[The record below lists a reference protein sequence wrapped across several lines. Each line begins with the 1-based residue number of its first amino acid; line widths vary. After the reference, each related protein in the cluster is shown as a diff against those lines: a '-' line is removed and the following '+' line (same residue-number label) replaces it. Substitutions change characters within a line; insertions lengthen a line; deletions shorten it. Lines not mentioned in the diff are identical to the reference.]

1 MMKEGF
7 NFTIGAALGSSF
19 TNSIGGATKKIN
31 KMRSSLDNLNTMK
44 TKIESIP
51 KIEKNLTSLSSE
63 LSEAKQK
70 AQNLGKTLNNPRPTQ
85 ALVNRF
91 DKAESRVSQLKEQF
105 ESNRQTLNQYQKDLR
120 GAENRFEKISKT
132 IAQTNVPTKAM
143 QQEYKEASRAVDT
156 LRKRV
161 VKQEATFNK
170 NAAELDRNEKKMNA
184 LREAMKKSRK
194 PTAKMQKDYEK
205 AVNKVNKLT
214 NEYSQQ
220 ENELKKYKRELS
232 ESGVN
237 VNDLASEHTKLAK
250 KIETTSSKLKRM
262 NQINDGMKSADD
274 RMQHYKSKM
283 MGVVARTAAMGSV
296 IAAGQQVRKAQGEL
310 ATLGVSEK
318 GIGQITQQAKKFT
331 NQFAGTTAPKFIKAS
346 YDIRS
351 GIENIS
357 EAGVAE
363 YTKMAAMTAAATK
376 SSVGTMT
383 DLMATGYGIFRDQ
396 YEQMGSE
403 VIEGFENMSQKEKDI
418 KFGEYLSAGIAISVQ
433 KFKTDGSKISQALRN
448 LGATATKAGYS
459 MQDQLAVIGKL
470 SQTME
475 GSEAATKFKAFIDAS
490 QEAGEKLNLN
500 FTDANGELLRVP
512 EILEKIKEK
521 YGGSVDAIEKTEL
534 KKAFGTQEAV
544 AMIDLLIGKTEELE
558 EASLAVGK
566 SAGKGLSVTEK
577 MAMAAQRGKEF
588 ELLGQQIFNLGST
601 ISKIFMPAALK
612 IAGAIGV
619 VTTGMQGFID
629 TFPTISSGL
638 GWVVGGFVS
647 MGIIVPT
654 VGFAMAAL
662 ASGYL
667 RFAKVMQLVG
677 IRLPVTR
684 AGFKSLTS
692 VLSIASIKTG
702 LLTLKTKALSAATMA
717 VTGVTKAWT
726 VAQRLL
732 NVAFVSSPIG
742 WIVAGI
748 TAVAAGAYLVIKN
761 WKSITGFF
769 GKMWSFVK
777 NIFTE
782 WKRSFL
788 SLFSP
793 ILIIDKLKTLGSLLL
808 RFNPLKMMVDKI
820 MGFLKGT
827 SLYKAGAKLVGTLVS
842 GIKSKVMAPVE
853 GVKKMLSKVRDFLPF
868 SDAKKGPLSD
878 LTKSGSRIPGTLAE
892 GVNKGEKGLA
902 SVFKKS
908 LSMLKLPAPVANVFN
923 ENTPPSV
930 SVNTP
935 QTAAQQKQIHITYS
949 PTIHYNGPAS
959 DKNSVQ
965 QGIQEAL
972 RLDKST
978 LKKLL
983 SDIESDT
990 ARVSYA

>member
-7 NFTIGAALGSSF
+7 NFTIGAALSSSF
-19 TNSIGGATKKIN
+19 TNSIGGATKQIN
-31 KMRSSLDNLNTMK
+31 KMKGSLDSMNTMK
-44 TKIESIP
+44 TKIDSIP
-51 KIEKNLTSLSSE
+51 KIEKNLTSLGSE
-63 LSEAKQK
+63 LNEAKQK

-85 ALVNRF
+85 TLINKFR
-91 DKAESRVSQLKEQF
+91 KAESSVSQLKEQF
-105 ESNRQTLNQYQKDLR
+105 ESNRQALGKYQNELR
-120 GAENRFEKISKT
+120 GAENRFDKISKA
-132 IAQTNVPTKAM
+132 IAETNVPTKAM
-143 QQEYKEASRAVDT
+143 QQEYNAASKAVDT

-161 VKQEATFNK
+161 TKQEATFNK
-170 NAAELDRNEKKMNA
+170 NAAELERNEKKMHD
-184 LREAMKKSRK
+184 LREAMNKSRK

-214 NEYSQQ
+214 TEYKEQ
-220 ENELKKYKRELS
+220 ENELKRYKRELS

-237 VNDLASEHTKLAK
+237 VNDLAGEHDKLSK
-250 KIETTSSKLKRM
+250 KIETTSKKMKRM
-262 NQINDGMKSADD
+262 NEINDGMQAADE

-283 MGVVARTAAMGSV
+283 VGAVVRAAAMGSV
-296 IAAGQQVRKAQGEL
+296 IAAGQQMRKAQGEL
-310 ATLGVSEK
+310 ATLGMSEK
-318 GIGQITQQAKKFT
+318 GIGQISQQAKKFT
-331 NQFAGTTAPKFIKAS
+331 NEFAGTTAPKFIKAS

-351 GIENIS
+351 GIETIS
-357 EAGVAE
+357 EKGVGE
-363 YTKMAAMTAAATK
+363 FTRMAAMTAAATK

-403 VIEGFENMSQKEKDI
+403 IIEGFEKLSQEEKDI
-418 KFGEYLSAGIAISVQ
+418 KFGEYLSAGIATSVQ
-433 KFKTDGSKISQALRN
+433 KFKTDGSKISKALKK

-475 GSEAATKFKAFIDAS
+475 GSEAATKFRAFIDKA
-490 QEAGEKLNLN
+490 QEAGNKLKLN
-500 FTDANGELLRVP
+500 FTDSNGELLRVP

-534 KKAFGTQEAV
+534 KKAFGTQEAA
-544 AMIDLLIGKTEELE
+544 AMIDLLIDKTGELE
-558 EASLAVGK
+558 EASKAVGE

-588 ELLGQQIFNLGST
+588 ELLSQQIFNLGST
-601 ISKIFMPAALK
+601 ISKIFMPAALN

-619 VTTGMQGFID
+619 VTNGIQGFID
-629 TFPTISSGL
+629 TFPTISTGL
-638 GWVVGGFVS
+638 GWIVGGFVS

-654 VGFAMAAL
+654 VGFAL
-662 ASGYL
+662 AGLTSGYL

-692 VLSIASIKTG
+692 ILSLTSIKTG

-717 VTGVTKAWT
+717 VTGVTKAWA

-732 NVAFVSSPIG
+732 NVAFISSPIG

-761 WKSITGFF
+761 WKFITGFF

-777 NIFTE
+777 SIFSE
-782 WKRSFL
+782 WQESFL

-793 ILIIDKLKTLGSLLL
+793 IAIIGKLKTLGSILL

-853 GVKKMLSKVRDFLPF
+853 GIKKMLGKVRDFLPF

-892 GVNKGEKGLA
+892 GVDKGKKGLA
-902 SVFKKS
+902 SAFGES

-923 ENTPPSV
+923 ENTSPAV

-935 QTAAQQKQIHITYS
+935 AGTRQKQIHITYS
-949 PTIHYNGPAS
+949 PTIYYSGPAT
-959 DKNSVQ
+959 DRNDIQ
-965 QGIQEAL
+965 NGIQKAL
-972 RLDKST
+972 RLDKEN

-983 SDIESDT
+983 QDIESDT